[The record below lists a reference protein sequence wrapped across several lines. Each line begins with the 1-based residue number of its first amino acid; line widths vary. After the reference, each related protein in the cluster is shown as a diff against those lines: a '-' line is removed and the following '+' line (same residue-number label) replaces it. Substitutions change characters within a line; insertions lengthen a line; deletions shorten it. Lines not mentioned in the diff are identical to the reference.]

1 MIQLAKQL
9 FVFNLIVSGNYVG
22 ETFAC
27 NIQELFSNNMYVKHL
42 LGFMTM
48 YFFVVFLEGDNV
60 VKPLVSVYTT
70 IGLYLWFVMITR
82 TSRKYTLIVMVLIF
96 LIYALNNTKEYLEK
110 TKEENENNN
119 EVNIERINKLNTGLF
134 VTASL
139 LTLYAFVLYIGEK
152 KVEYSKNWS
161 WLKFIVGT
169 ANCKG
174 NIEHNVAKMSEMS
187 LLGRAFA

>member
-110 TKEENENNN
+110 TYIPEAYENLCDSCMKKQNCDETDNCITFGHTLLFC
-119 EVNIERINKLNTGLF
+119 EGIYIFSGTNTVAG
-134 VTASL
+134 
-139 LTLYAFVLYIGEK
+139 YMCDC
-152 KVEYSKNWS
+152 
-161 WLKFIVGT
+161 
-169 ANCKG
+169 NC
-174 NIEHNVAKMSEMS
+174 H
-187 LLGRAFA
+187 